1 MKLNDKNTRDYG
13 KTASK
18 PSERIEPTI
27 DAVDNPTYEE
37 KPQPIQNAIKM
48 SLGEDFDKPNP
59 NDYIPFDFINREV
72 TARIELSDAEIKRA
86 KERQEKELEESFKD
100 GLLRLAK
107 KHNQVMEDTKFSTYL
122 FKSGQNV
129 DWTIENKGG
138 IQVINRNIN
147 SDALQDYVAL
157 VALHKFAKSPKKKI
171 NLEINED
178 MIADSAVAT
187 EFFNKSM
194 KTLVDNGIDVQRLN
208 IVNPK
213 YKHLHSEFMDKLNN
227 KDNAPAFKITEGD
240 ELVVEKLSG
249 EEARVATALK
259 NKFHIVTKS
268 VGKNGKL
275 SEFQNGFDKTDITV
289 SHSANGEYTNLST
302 NYLGD
307 KFQADF
313 KTADLVH
320 GEFVHKLMTEK
331 ATLDNKATA
340 SPDNTADQPA
350 NTAKP
355 VENQTPAIQGIQG
368 VTDTPTPAANPT
380 TPTVQPDVASGKSES
395 QTIDKEVIAK
405 SIKEKIAEAVAISA
419 GSLDVLDKEIQK
431 LGLDVKLDET
441 GTKLIGE
448 DPKIPGIEGVFELK
462 TTTAGQFLETQMKL
476 EANDTFANKE
486 PDKKKSNN
494 LLKPGS

>member
-1 MKLNDKNTRDYG
+1 MKL
-13 KTASK
+13 
-18 PSERIEPTI
+18 ERIEPTI
-27 DAVDNPTYEE
+27 DAVDNPKYEE

-72 TARIELSDAEIKRA
+72 TARIELSDAEMKRA

-107 KHNQVMEDTKFSTYL
+107 KHNQVMEEMKLSTYL

-138 IQVINRNIN
+138 IQVVNKNIN

-157 VALHKFAKSPKKKI
+157 VAIHKFAKSPKQKI

-178 MIADSAVAT
+178 MITDSAVAT
-187 EFFNKSM
+187 DFFNKSM
-194 KTLVDNGIDVQRLN
+194 KTLVDNGIDVQRFN
-208 IVNPK
+208 IVNKK
-213 YKHLHSEFMDKLNN
+213 YKHLHTEFMDKLLN
-227 KDNAPAFKITEGD
+227 KDNAPAFKVTEGD

-249 EEARVATALK
+249 EDARVASALK

-275 SEFQNGFDKTDITV
+275 SEFQNGFDRTDITV
-289 SHSANGEYTNLST
+289 SHSANGEYTNLCT

-307 KFQADF
+307 KFRADF

-320 GEFVHKLMTEK
+320 GELVYKLMTDKPADEFNSIQPK
-331 ATLDNKATA
+331 AQSEQPSNTVKPAETLT
-340 SPDNTADQPA
+340 
-350 NTAKP
+350 
-355 VENQTPAIQGIQG
+355 VQGIQG

-380 TPTVQPDVASGKSES
+380 TPTVQPDVASKQSES